1 MNQKVIFE
9 GEYIYREG
17 KDREVMSFTE
27 ELEMPVTT
35 RGEML
40 ALARRD
46 LPKILKK
53 KDPKYTFLRLCDL
66 AEEQTVKIVHV
77 KERDPSPVIDD
88 EPIVIDAAPVAQ
100 AEEPEDGAIIELQPK
115 RGGKKTLTQKTIKD

>member
-1 MNQKVIFE
+1 MQKVTFE
-9 GEYIYREG
+9 GEYIYRDG
-17 KDREVMSFTE
+17 KERETASFTE
-27 ELEMPVTT
+27 TLEMPIAT

-40 ALARRD
+40 AQARRD

-66 AEEQTVKIVHV
+66 AEDQTVRMVHQ
-77 KERDPSPVIDD
+77 KEKDPSPILND
-88 EPIVIDAAPVAQ
+88 EPVVAVTQ
-100 AEEPEDGAIIELQPK
+100 AEAMEPEPEDGAIVEIVPK